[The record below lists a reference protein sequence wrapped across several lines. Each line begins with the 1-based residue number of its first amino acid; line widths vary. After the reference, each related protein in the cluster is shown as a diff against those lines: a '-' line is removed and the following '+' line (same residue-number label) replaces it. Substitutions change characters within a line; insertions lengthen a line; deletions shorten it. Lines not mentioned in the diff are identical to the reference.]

1 MIKYLLLVT
10 FIICCLHPSIPILD
24 VGGDEIS
31 KINHDI
37 DGFHDNIDDIL
48 YTHRIPPCSSLTTN
62 TSRVLE
68 TLGDPWKPSRTAP
81 RPSENWLYFF
91 CIVTHFGA
99 FGTQVIGFIGTVMHF
114 GASGIQIIGWARGG
128 YRSHCFCMFS
138 DYK

>member
-37 DGFHDNIDDIL
+37 DGFHDNIDEIL
-48 YTHRIPPCSSLTTN
+48 YTHRIPPCSSLTTD

-68 TLGDPWKPSRTAP
+68 TLGDP
-81 RPSENWLYFF
+81 
-91 CIVTHFGA
+91 
-99 FGTQVIGFIGTVMHF
+99 
-114 GASGIQIIGWARGG
+114 
-128 YRSHCFCMFS
+128 
-138 DYK
+138 

>member
-37 DGFHDNIDDIL
+37 DGFHDNIDEIL

-81 RPSENWLYFF
+81 RPSENWLYLFF
-91 CIVTHFGA
+91 WYSYTLWSLWNSSYWVYLDSYALWSLWNSNYWLG
-99 FGTQVIGFIGTVMHF
+99 
-114 GASGIQIIGWARGG
+114 ARGLPLPLFL
-128 YRSHCFCMFS
+128 HVF
-138 DYK
+138 

>member
-37 DGFHDNIDDIL
+37 DGFHDNIDEIL
-48 YTHRIPPCSSLTTN
+48 YTHRIPPCSSLTTS

-68 TLGDPWKPSRTAP
+68 TLGDPAGQLQDPLR
-81 RPSENWLYFF
+81 
-91 CIVTHFGA
+91 
-99 FGTQVIGFIGTVMHF
+99 IGFIWYSYTLWSLWNSSYWVYWDSYALWSLWNSNYWLG
-114 GASGIQIIGWARGG
+114 ARGLPL
-128 YRSHCFCMFS
+128 SLFLHVF
-138 DYK
+138 